1 MKKFLIGITG
11 GIGSGK
17 STVTDYYKSL
27 GYKILKADNI
37 AKQVMVED
45 KEIIKNIKKE
55 FGEQCYINGKLN
67 TKYLAK
73 KAFSHPDEVAKLN
86 KIVHP
91 KAIAKVK
98 ELANK
103 LLRNNSIVLVEA
115 AILFEAHWENIF
127 DYIILI
133 TSDEDKRILRI
144 IERDNATLQEIKS
157 RIMHQLPDNIK
168 KGKSDFIIE
177 NNGSLEELKEKAA
190 FIIRLIENISKTK

>member
-1 MKKFLIGITG
+1 MKKLLIGITG

-17 STVTDYYKSL
+17 STVTHYYKSL
-27 GYKILKADNI
+27 GYEILKADDI

-55 FGEQCYINGKLN
+55 FGKECYINGKLK

-86 KIVHP
+86 RIVHP

-98 ELANK
+98 ELAKK
-103 LLRNNSIVLVEA
+103 LLKNNSIVLVEA
-115 AILFEAHWENIF
+115 AILFEAHWEDIF

-133 TSDEDKRILRI
+133 TSEEDKRILRI
-144 IERDNATLQEIKS
+144 IERDNASLQEIKS
-157 RIMHQLPDNIK
+157 RIMHQLPDNAK

-177 NNGSLEELKEKAA
+177 NNGSLEELKEKAK
-190 FIIRLIENISKTK
+190 FIISLIENISKTK